1 MNHDQEEW
9 EDGEVRLIVGQAM
22 AMHTEMVAAG
32 EVEES
37 SDPLVMFRRGVVHG
51 IGVITMRNKHLNKE
65 HRMNFEQEEPEV
77 RLIVEK
83 PDRLEAE
90 VAGFIADKALVTNTE
105 MVAAGKVEESSDP
118 LVMFRR
124 GVEYVVGVM
133 MIIREEYNID
143 AEEEAVRAANN

>member
-1 MNHDQEEW
+1 MNFERAEAKA
-9 EDGEVRLIVGQAM
+9 RLIVGQAM

-83 PDRLEAE
+83 PERLEAE

-124 GVEYVVGVM
+124 GVAHAVSAR
-133 MIIREEYNID
+133 ILIQEEHKIKTE
-143 AEEEAVRAANN
+143 AGAVRASNN

>member
-1 MNHDQEEW
+1 MNFERAEAKA
-9 EDGEVRLIVGQAM
+9 RLIVGQAM

-65 HRMNFEQEEPEV
+65 HRKNFEQEEPEV

-83 PDRLEAE
+83 PERLEAE

-118 LVMFRR
+118 LVMFGR
-124 GVEYVVGVM
+124 GVAHAVGVM
-133 MIIREEYNID
+133 MIIREEYNIK
-143 AEEEAVRAANN
+143 AKEVVARAANN

>member
-1 MNHDQEEW
+1 MNH
-9 EDGEVRLIVGQAM
+9 
-22 AMHTEMVAAG
+22 
-32 EVEES
+32 
-37 SDPLVMFRRGVVHG
+37 
-51 IGVITMRNKHLNKE
+51 
-65 HRMNFEQEEPEV
+65 EQEEA
-77 RLIVEK
+77 
-83 PDRLEAE
+83 DRVEAE

-143 AEEEAVRAANN
+143 AEEEAVRAPTTDQQNKMTTNKITNKPTKRGTQHEF

>member
-1 MNHDQEEW
+1 MNFERAEAKA
-9 EDGEVRLIVGQAM
+9 RLIVGQAM

-37 SDPLVMFRRGVVHG
+37 SDPVVMFRRGGGGMG

-65 HRMNFEQEEPEV
+65 HRKNFEQEEPEV

-83 PDRLEAE
+83 PERLEAE

-118 LVMFRR
+118 LVMFGAP
-124 GVEYVVGVM
+124 GVAHAVGVM

>member
-1 MNHDQEEW
+1 MNFERAEAKA
-9 EDGEVRLIVGQAM
+9 RLIVGQAM

-32 EVEES
+32 E
-37 SDPLVMFRRGVVHG
+37 
-51 IGVITMRNKHLNKE
+51 
-65 HRMNFEQEEPEV
+65 
-77 RLIVEK
+77 
-83 PDRLEAE
+83 
-90 VAGFIADKALVTNTE
+90 
-105 MVAAGKVEESSDP
+105 VEESSDP